1 VQLYRRTPDSM
12 PKMTKTEVKRA
23 LNAIHQKAFKLLG
36 AVGNFPPVLTVADYT
51 AINKIILRAKNRV
64 K

>member
-1 VQLYRRTPDSM
+1 M